1 MERHPMIVAGLGFRG
16 AASQASLAEAVGL
29 ALAQSGKPLDA
40 LATASHKANAAA
52 LCALAADLGLPI
64 HAVDVS
70 GQATPTQSARV
81 MAGFETGSVAEAA
94 ALVAAGQAARLVV
107 GRVVSS
113 DGMATA
119 AIAEGRGPNEGV
131 EP

>member
-1 MERHPMIVAGLGFRG
+1 MIVAGLGFRT
-16 AASQASLAEAVGL
+16 AATQASLAEALGL

-40 LATASHKANAAA
+40 LATVPHKATAPV
-52 LCALAADLGLPI
+52 LRALAAELGLPI
-64 HAVDVS
+64 HAVDVA

-81 MAGFETGSVAEAA
+81 VAGFATGSVAEAA

-107 GRVVSS
+107 GRVVSA

-119 AIAEGRGPNEGV
+119 AIAEGKGV